1 MKRFFSLYPELLLVD
16 ATYKLT
22 NLRMPLYLLLVVGPN
37 GESEIAAIFLT
48 ASEDCVSLSAMFEIF
63 KEKNINW
70 SKISSV
76 FTYKDMTEHECIKH
90 AFPQINLLLC
100 IFHVLRCMSR
110 EITTSKMNIS
120 EAQRLVALKALQK
133 MTYATTEK
141 EYKKLRDEFH
151 KVMPPPIVKYV
162 EVNWH
167 ACRFEWVRCWQ
178 QQNITFGECTTN
190 RLESINRR
198 IKAVVSLLSSLPIF
212 FKDLLTVIA
221 CMRQERD
228 HKYITSTERVPV
240 SAVASFQYERDYKDI
255 LTPFAFSFVKSQLD
269 ESVSIDWDLAN
280 EIIQTSEKSETRSE
294 NTCECLFTKS
304 MGLPCKHMFAARRAK
319 KLQMFSENCIAPRW
333 FKETVQKN
341 HRVFLTKEQH
351 DSHIK
356 FAKLKDKPL
365 THIKK
370 YRRANRLVQHLS
382 DLAAEGGSSQFEC
395 RMRVLQNLAS
405 IWGSNNEAMV
415 TSIQHHFVD
424 FNIQNGCSKLEIED
438 DIFRSELRERKFEMT
453 DSSEEVV
460 EVVNVEKNDK
470 SNFDPN
476 SKLNCFISNYSLKDQ
491 VAVVKLKAIQYKT
504 L

>member
-1 MKRFFSLYPELLLVD
+1 MLLLGKKSYSENLHNLAAKQKGSTDLKSLFAVFQECNGPDLELRTDENGIVTGIFFQDYEMKRFFSLYPELLLVD

-76 FTYKDMTEHECIKH
+76 FTDKDMTERECIKH

-141 EYKKLRDEFH
+141 EYEKLHDEFH

-178 QQNITFGECTTN
+178 QQIITFGECTTN

-198 IKAVVSLLSSLPIF
+198 IKAVVSLLSPLPIF
-212 FKDLLTVIA
+212 FKICLL
-221 CMRQERD
+221 
-228 HKYITSTERVPV
+228 
-240 SAVASFQYERDYKDI
+240 
-255 LTPFAFSFVKSQLD
+255 
-269 ESVSIDWDLAN
+269 
-280 EIIQTSEKSETRSE
+280 
-294 NTCECLFTKS
+294 
-304 MGLPCKHMFAARRAK
+304 
-319 KLQMFSENCIAPRW
+319 
-333 FKETVQKN
+333 
-341 HRVFLTKEQH
+341 
-351 DSHIK
+351 
-356 FAKLKDKPL
+356 
-365 THIKK
+365 
-370 YRRANRLVQHLS
+370 
-382 DLAAEGGSSQFEC
+382 
-395 RMRVLQNLAS
+395 
-405 IWGSNNEAMV
+405 
-415 TSIQHHFVD
+415 
-424 FNIQNGCSKLEIED
+424 
-438 DIFRSELRERKFEMT
+438 
-453 DSSEEVV
+453 
-460 EVVNVEKNDK
+460 
-470 SNFDPN
+470 
-476 SKLNCFISNYSLKDQ
+476 
-491 VAVVKLKAIQYKT
+491 
-504 L
+504 